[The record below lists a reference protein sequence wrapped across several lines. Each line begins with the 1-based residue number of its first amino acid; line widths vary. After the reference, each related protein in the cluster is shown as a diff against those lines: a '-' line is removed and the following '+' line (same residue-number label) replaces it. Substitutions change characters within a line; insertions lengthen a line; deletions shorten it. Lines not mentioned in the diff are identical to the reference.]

1 MEQEYLWLQN
11 YMIISKVYNFLSN
24 KFSNKIG
31 FEDLINFYFNSTDL
45 KKQNIKLS
53 LFLNSSDFSNDD
65 LNFISYHLNE
75 YLKSKTVINSFN
87 RFWVNKLNSLKTKKV
102 DLIFFKCYQILIFLG
117 LYDLALI
124 YRKLFAEKCLNSDNQ
139 VLRARSRIEIGDL
152 KKPFKLKN
160 RTILYNSYRDL
171 IFKNKNSFSRNL
183 RFESD
188 KNDSK
193 LFTQKNIIVIGPLYS
208 GNYSF
213 EEYDTII
220 FIKSQ
225 PKEVLSKCS
234 KKNIIIYFNSSNIRN
249 KNFKKF
255 YDEYFNLINLF
266 KVKDWVDY
274 DKCKLINKNPFLLS
288 GGPMM
293 LQNILFDII
302 IKNPSKIY
310 ISGFNFYCSDKM
322 YNDDYQS
329 IKWYD
334 DIFYV
339 RRSFALHDL
348 ISNFLFV
355 KNIYKNKLIESDDLG
370 NEVLNLD
377 VDEYFTRIKKFY

>member
-1 MEQEYLWLQN
+1 
-11 YMIISKVYNFLSN
+11 MIISKVYNFLSN

-45 KKQNIKLS
+45 KKKNKKLR

-65 LNFISYHLNE
+65 LNFISNHLNE
-75 YLKSKTVINSFN
+75 YLKSKTVINSFIQ
-87 RFWVNKLNSLKTKKV
+87 FWTNKLNSLKTSNV

-124 YRKLFAEKCLNSDNQ
+124 YRKIFVEKCLNSDNQ
-139 VLRARSRIEIGDL
+139 ILRAKSRIETGQL
-152 KKPFKLKN
+152 KKPFKLKLKN
-160 RTILYNSYRDL
+160 HNILFNSYRDL
-171 IFKNKNSFSRNL
+171 IFENKNSFSSNL
-183 RFESD
+183 SFEPE

-193 LFTQKNIIVIGPLYS
+193 LFTQKNIIIIGPLYN
-208 GNYSF
+208 GNYNF
-213 EEYDTII
+213 EKYDTII

-225 PKEVLSKCS
+225 PKEVLLKCS
-234 KKNIIIYFNSSNIRN
+234 KKNIIVYFNSSNIRN

-255 YDEYFNLINLF
+255 YDEYFNSVNLF
-266 KVKDWVDY
+266 KVKDQVNY

-310 ISGFNFYCSDKM
+310 ISGFNFYCSEKM
-322 YNDDYQS
+322 YNDNYQS
-329 IKWYD
+329 IKWYED
-334 DIFYV
+334 VFYI
-339 RRSFALHDL
+339 RKSFALHDL

-355 KNIYKNKLIESDDLG
+355 KNIYLKNLIEADDLG
-370 NEVLNLD
+370 TGVLNLTLK
-377 VDEYFTRIKKFY
+377 EYFKRIKNFY